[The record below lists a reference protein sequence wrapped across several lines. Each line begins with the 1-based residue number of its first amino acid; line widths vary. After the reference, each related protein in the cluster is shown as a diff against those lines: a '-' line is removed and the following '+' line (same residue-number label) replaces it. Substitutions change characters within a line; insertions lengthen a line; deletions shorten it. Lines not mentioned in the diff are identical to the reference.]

1 MKLTSL
7 TILILALSFFHKV
20 HSQSSPAKFGKIDI
34 ADLQS
39 TVCPIDSNAHAYYLF
54 DVGDTDFRYDMT
66 GGKGFQ
72 LYFNRHLRIKI
83 LDKEGFSWGDIY
95 IALYHKGN
103 SEEEVTEMKAFTYNL
118 ENDKIIK
125 TKVERSDQLSEESSK
140 NIKTVKFAM
149 PNIKEGSIIELEY
162 TIKSDFLFNLQEWY
176 FQRSIPTLYSAY
188 NVSIPE
194 YFNYNQAQHGYY
206 PIQNTVT
213 TKNKSITFTYK
224 ERSGNYTVTTETYTN
239 KVDYRENCYHYL
251 ATNIPAFPDER
262 FLKTKDN
269 YLSRVKFEL
278 QSTKFPNEPFKTFT
292 TTWEEVDKELA
303 EDYNFGK
310 ELNKTGHLDDD
321 VKLLKTTGLQG
332 EALLN
337 LALGHIKKQISW
349 DGRNNKYLTSTLSK
363 AYKTGQGNA
372 ADINLNL
379 VVLLKELGFKSYPVI
394 LSTQQNGIIHPSHP
408 SLTSFNYVIAMAEY
422 DGNTYLMDA
431 TDPHSMLNL
440 LPVRCLNDKGR
451 IIGEPVEKWINLM
464 NYKTFIAM
472 ASYEMILDDNLS
484 LVGKVKKQLAE
495 YGAYEYR
502 SNIKKSDDTEKTT
515 KKLEEHP
522 GCTIDS
528 IKITGLDSLSNNLGM
543 TYNLYK
549 TDGTNASGG
558 MVYFTPDIDPFFD
571 ENPFKLEKREFP
583 VEFNYPYRIQQ
594 VYTYKIPDNYE
605 ITEIPKPVAIK
616 LPNGNGNFYFQ
627 TSQLGNTISVSSMI
641 SIRNS
646 LFLPNEYQL
655 LKEFFQ
661 SIVDKHNEFILL
673 KSI

>member
-1 MKLTSL
+1 
-7 TILILALSFFHKV
+7 V
-20 HSQSSPAKFGKIDI
+20 YSQSSPAKFGKIDP

-39 TVCPIDSNAHAYYLF
+39 TVCPIDSNAHACYLF
-54 DVGDTDFRYDMT
+54 DVGETDFRYDMT

-72 LYFNRHLRIKI
+72 LFFNRHLRIKI
-83 LDKEGFSWGDIY
+83 YDNEGFPWGDVY

-103 SEEEVTEMKAFTYNL
+103 SKEEVTDVKAFTYNL

-125 TKVERSDQLSEESSK
+125 TKLERSDLLTEKSSE
-140 NIKTVKFAM
+140 NIETMKFAM
-149 PNIKEGSIIELEY
+149 PNIKAGSVIELEY

-176 FQRSIPTLYSAY
+176 FQRSIPTLYSKY
-188 NVSIPE
+188 SVSVPE

-206 PIQNTVT
+206 PIQSTVT
-213 TKNKSITFTYK
+213 SKNQSITFTYK
-224 ERSGNYTVTTETYTN
+224 ERSGNYTVKTETYTN
-239 KVDYRENCYHYL
+239 KVDFKENCYHYL
-251 ATNIPAFPDER
+251 AENIPAFPDEK

-292 TTWEEVDKELA
+292 TTWEEVDKELV
-303 EDYNFGK
+303 ENSNFGR

-321 VKLLKTTGLQG
+321 VKLLKATGLQG

-337 LALGHIKKQISW
+337 SALTHIKKQISW
-349 DGRNNKYLTSTLSK
+349 DGIHTKYLTSTLSK
-363 AYKTGQGNA
+363 AYKTGKGNV

-379 VVLLKELGFKSYPVI
+379 VVLLRELGFKSYPVI
-394 LSTQQNGIIHPSHP
+394 LSTRQNGIIHPAHP

-422 DGNTYLMDA
+422 NGNIYLMDA

-451 IIGEPVEKWINLM
+451 VIGEPVEKWINLM
-464 NYKTFIAM
+464 DYKTFIAM
-472 ASYEMILDDNLS
+472 ASYEMTLDSNLS
-484 LVGKVKKQLAE
+484 LIGKVKKQLAE
-495 YGAYEYR
+495 YSAYEYR
-502 SNIKKSDDTEKTT
+502 SSIKKSDDAEKTA
-515 KKLEEHP
+515 KKLEEHA
-522 GCTIDS
+522 GCIVDS
-528 IKITGLDSLSNNLGM
+528 IKITGLDSLSKNLELA
-543 TYNLYK
+543 YNLSK
-549 TDGTNASGG
+549 TDATNVSGG
-558 MVYFTPDIDPFFD
+558 MVYFTPDIDPFFE

-594 VYTYKIPDNYE
+594 VYLYKIPDNYE
-605 ITEIPKPVAIK
+605 ITEIPKSVAIK

-627 TSQLGNTISVSSMI
+627 TSKLGNTISVSSMI
-641 SIRNS
+641 IIRNS
-646 LFLPNEYQL
+646 LFLPDEYQP
-655 LKEFFQ
+655 LKEFFR